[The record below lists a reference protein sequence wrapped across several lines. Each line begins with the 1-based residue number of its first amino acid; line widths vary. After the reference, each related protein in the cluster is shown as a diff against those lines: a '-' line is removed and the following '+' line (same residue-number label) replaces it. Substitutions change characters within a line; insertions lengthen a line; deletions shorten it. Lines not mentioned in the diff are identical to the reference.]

1 MAYPLPTTINGSG
14 GLPEILSYTNTVTN
28 SWFSNMILI
37 SIFVI
42 FLMAYWRS
50 SNDIWGGLAVSSFAT
65 FVISMLFF
73 FANFISAITFGICVG
88 ALIIFSAIL
97 FLTRN

>member
-1 MAYPLPTTINGSG
+1 MAYDLPTTINGSG
-14 GLPEILSYTNTVTN
+14 GLPEILKYTNTVTS

-50 SNDIWGGLAVSSFAT
+50 SQDVWGGLAVSSFAV
-65 FVISMLFF
+65 FIVSMLFF
-73 FANFISAITFGICVG
+73 FANFISGITFGICIG
-88 ALIIFSAIL
+88 AMILFTAIL

>member
-14 GLPEILSYTNTVTN
+14 GLPEVLNYTNSVTG

-42 FLMAYWRS
+42 FLMAYYRS
-50 SNDIWGGLAVSSFAT
+50 TKDVWGGLTVSSFAT
-65 FVISMLFF
+65 FIISMLFF
-73 FANFISAITFGICVG
+73 FANFISAITFGISVG